1 MSRKKSV
8 EEKIEDH
15 LFRKT
20 RRDEKGCLLWAG
32 PTNPS
37 GYGKM
42 DFENG
47 KKRMRLTAH
56 RAAYTIAYGK
66 IPDASYVC
74 HKCDVKIC
82 CEPSHLFLGTAKI
95 NYNDMIQ
102 KGRGRRS
109 GESELQK
116 KVREMCLRGERP
128 STIRKMLGVDQE
140 SIYRRAADL
149 WFEHISSQKG

>member
-8 EEKIEDH
+8 EEKIADH
-15 LFRKT
+15 LSRKT
-20 RRDEKGCLLWAG
+20 RRDENGCLLWTG
-32 PTNPS
+32 PTNPA

-47 KKRMRLTAH
+47 QKRMRLSAH
-56 RAAYTIAYGK
+56 RAAYINAYGAISDK
-66 IPDASYVC
+66 KFVC
-74 HKCDVKIC
+74 HTCDVKLC
-82 CEPSHLFLGTAKI
+82 CEPSHLFLGTPQI
-95 NYNDMIQ
+95 NYDDMIQ
-102 KGRGRRS
+102 KGRGRRA

-128 STIRKMLGVDQE
+128 STIRKMLGVDQP

-149 WFEHISSQKG
+149 WFEHIRSVKG